1 MPSVLLVED
10 DPDMQTLERLSLEGE
25 GYQVST
31 ANNGAEALRYLDSA
45 TPCVIVLDLMMPVMD
60 GLTFLAE
67 RTERGLAEGV
77 PVVCVSA
84 GGPELMRRAREL
96 GAVACFDKPADFEAL
111 CDAVGRFC

>member
-10 DPDMQTLERLSLEGE
+10 DPDMQALERLTLEGE
-25 GYQVST
+25 GSPGQHRQQRCR
-31 ANNGAEALRYLDSA
+31 GAPLPRDVD
-45 TPCVIVLDLMMPVMD
+45 PCVIVLDLMMPVMD

-96 GAVACFDKPADFEAL
+96 GAVACLDKPADFQAL
-111 CDAVGRFC
+111 CEAVGRLC